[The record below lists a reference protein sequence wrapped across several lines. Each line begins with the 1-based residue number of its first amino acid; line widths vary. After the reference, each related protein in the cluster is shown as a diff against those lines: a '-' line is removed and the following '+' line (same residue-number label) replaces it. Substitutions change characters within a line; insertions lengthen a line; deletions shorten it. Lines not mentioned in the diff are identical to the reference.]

1 MTHSQGSPTA
11 KPTLRKKGPK
21 PRATPSISK
30 SSTATQAR
38 AACRPQRSIDTPH
51 RAGHSLAEREFMR
64 AMDAYKESSGRMFP
78 TWSEVLEV
86 LQHLG
91 YQKDESARGEAGAA
105 EMMGRLHAAGW
116 CVGDSVS
123 ESEDGGHLWVVVGRL
138 GKHVLRAEGASQ
150 SEAWRSALG
159 QAGASG

>member
-1 MTHSQGSPTA
+1 LVDPA
-11 KPTLRKKGPK
+11 
-21 PRATPSISK
+21 
-30 SSTATQAR
+30 
-38 AACRPQRSIDTPH
+38 H
-51 RAGHSLAEREFMR
+51 RVDYSVAENELMR
-64 AMDAYKESSGRMFP
+64 AMKEYRTSSGRMFP

-91 YQKDESARGEAGAA
+91 YQKKVSGRDEASAA

-123 ESEDGGHLWVVVGRL
+123 VSEDGGHLWVVAGRS

-150 SEAWRSALG
+150 IEAWRAALG
-159 QAGASG
+159 QATASR